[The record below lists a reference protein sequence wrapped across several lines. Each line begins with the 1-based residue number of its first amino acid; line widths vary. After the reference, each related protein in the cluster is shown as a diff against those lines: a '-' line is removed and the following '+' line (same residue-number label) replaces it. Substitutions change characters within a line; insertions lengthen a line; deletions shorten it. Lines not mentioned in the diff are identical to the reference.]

1 MDVQGSRSERG
12 RNCTNLSQVLKA
24 MKGSRKGSHK
34 VDRLLA
40 QLTPIDQATFDL
52 FCRYSPTYSSIQ
64 KWFQERGLK
73 VSINAIF
80 HWWHANFPTSAE
92 IKFGQAIGIQDMKS
106 HPNQKALDLARIATS
121 IIYANADGKS
131 TNCNCHDSVALIKN
145 IIALAKE
152 VRMLSALSANVV
164 AVDQALLRSMQV
176 ETQNLNSNTSPVISE
191 EISQHLKQQN
201 TNQRQCQVLN
211 LVSTN
216 IDSY

>member
-1 MDVQGSRSERG
+1 
-12 RNCTNLSQVLKA
+12 

-40 QLTPIDQATFDL
+40 QLTPIDQATFDS
-52 FCRYSPTYSSIQ
+52 FCCYSPTYSSIQ

-73 VSINAIF
+73 VSINAVF

-92 IKFGQAIGIQDMKS
+92 IKFGQAIGIQDIKS

-121 IIYANADGKS
+121 IIYANTDGNS
-131 TNCNCHDSVALIKN
+131 TNCNCHDSVALMKN

-176 ETQNLNSNTSPVISE
+176 ETLNLNSNTRQVSSEGISR
-191 EISQHLKQQN
+191 HLKQQN

-211 LVSTN
+211 LVSTD